1 MAFDAPVVLVVDDNE
16 SARRLVR
23 MGLELEGV
31 TVVEADT
38 LARARQ
44 YLHRRMSGIVLDR
57 ELPDGDGLTLLADI
71 GATCPDANVVIN
83 STLDDGREPAWV
95 VKVDKG
101 DLPEIVRGLALS
113 LTPVEEDHLA
123 IVDLV
128 RAEAEAV
135 VEEWEELCRWDPLLP
150 PDSTPGG
157 VSDGGTLARLVVD
170 AVAEALQRPQP
181 LGWGADP
188 ALASVMEM
196 FASSTGAIDV
206 TIGQLVCLREAFRR
220 HLAGHV
226 PPAEEAE
233 SRNRVDMIIDRA
245 IWSASRV
252 AAARLQRQL
261 SFDPLTGLGNR
272 RSFEGDLDREL
283 RRAHRYGRDVA
294 LVLAGVPALEREDV
308 DLDEAAE
315 SFVRRIAGILA
326 TNVRGQDTV
335 YRLGPSTFAVLLP
348 ETPASGAR
356 SVVERMQAGV
366 GPGVTLG
373 EATFPDDGDDAVG
386 LLHVAERRRGGV
398 RSTR

>member
-44 YLHRRMSGIVLDR
+44 YLHRRMSGVVLDR

-71 GATCPDANVVIN
+71 GATCPDANVVVN
-83 STLDDGREPAWV
+83 STLDDGKEPAWV

-101 DLPEIVRGLALS
+101 DLPNIVRGLALS
-113 LTPVEEDHLA
+113 MTPAEDDHLA
-123 IVDLV
+123 VVDLV
-128 RAEAEAV
+128 RSEAESV
-135 VEEWEELCRWDPLLP
+135 VGAWEELCRWDPLLP
-150 PDSTPGG
+150 PDSAPPI
-157 VSDGGTLARLVVD
+157 ARSVVD

-261 SFDPLTGLGNR
+261 SFDPVTGLGNR
-272 RSFEGDLDREL
+272 RCFDGDLDREL
-283 RRAHRYGRDVA
+283 RRAHRYGRDVTLL
-294 LVLAGVPALEREDV
+294 LVGAPALDRD

-315 SFVRRIAGILA
+315 GFVRRIAGVLA

-348 ETPASGAR
+348 ETPASGGR
-356 SVVERMQAGV
+356 CVLERLEGGV

-373 EATFPDDGDDAVG
+373 EACFPDDGDDAVG
-386 LLHVAERRRGGV
+386 LLHVAERRRDGV